1 MHFEDAVIAAA
12 GLGDKVRFIY
22 VHLYYT
28 SISKQNQHDACLSVP
43 LGNCNGYGVT
53 NWVSM
58 LLETSVIVGLCL
70 YCR

>member
-28 SISKQNQHDACLSVP
+28 SISKQNQHDARLSAL
-43 LGNCNGYGVT
+43 LGIAMAMVLPMGHRFCD
-53 NWVSM
+53 
-58 LLETSVIVGLCL
+58 
-70 YCR
+70 CRAVFVL